1 MSNLKLE
8 NISKFYPKPAGAKLH
23 VLGDINIS
31 VESFENES
39 NFVSILASFKSGKT
53 TLLKIISAIEM
64 PDSGKVLLGNEV
76 YYKPAGKIVLIP
88 EKPSSFPWL
97 NVEQNINFPMKVKSD
112 RVKELIDTVG
122 LTGYENH
129 HPHNESLG
137 FRFRISLARALAV
150 SPDFILMDDPF
161 RRMNSETKDE
171 IYELL
176 KTIEAKYMINFILA
190 TTNVSEA
197 IYLSKKVYLMGKNPG
212 KIIDE
217 IKLDAETLKSKG
229 LKGQEIFVS
238 LRNEIEKTF
247 QASGEMLQ
255 TEMRI

>member
-8 NISKFYPKPAGAKLH
+8 NISKYYSKPAGAKQN
-23 VLGDINIS
+23 VLEDINLSIETS
-31 VESFENES
+31 EKGGG
-39 NFVSILASFKSGKT
+39 FVSILASFESGKT
-53 TLLKIISAIEM
+53 TLLKIISAIVKS
-64 PDSGKVLLGNEV
+64 DSGRVLLQNEV
-76 YYKPAGKIVLIP
+76 YDKATGKIVFIP

-97 NVEQNINFPMKVKSD
+97 NVEQNIIFATDINADKL
-112 RVKELIDTVG
+112 KELINTVG

-150 SPDFILMDDPF
+150 NPVFILLDDSF
-161 RRMNSETKDE
+161 RRMDSETKDE

-176 KTIEAKYMINFILA
+176 RTVRLKFNVNFILA

-197 IYLSKKVYLMGKNPG
+197 IYLSDKIFLMKKNPG
-212 KIIDE
+212 KIIEE
-217 IKLDAETLKSKG
+217 IKLDADTLKSKG
-229 LKGQEIFVS
+229 LNRQDRFVS

-247 QASGEMLQ
+247 QAAGEMSQ
-255 TEMRI
+255 TEIRI